1 MQSVEKRKMKDEEPI
16 WNRKEVKRGSQIS
29 MPIREKKN
37 KYSSERLILD
47 QINVEQ
53 YNMGPYKK

>member
-29 MPIREKKN
+29 MPIREKKIFKWKVDIRPN
-37 KYSSERLILD
+37 
-47 QINVEQ
+47 
-53 YNMGPYKK
+53 